1 MNDIKLAILRTF
13 ESTVKAL
20 LGSGQNDVQCVF
32 DANADVGQVCDH
44 LRNELSDVKAR
55 LQQLEL
61 KSGLHKISNVI
72 INEWPEDIEED
83 NAFRRSFL
91 SSIPIPLAR
100 DPVVAPTVNAVSV
113 AVIAENAVIA
123 VPTTP
128 ELAPRAVE
136 TCEHIPDII
145 DTMHMDLDI
154 VEIKSEVVIKDVV
167 HVVDDEVEEV
177 EEEEEEEEEEGLE
190 EIEYNGNTYYKD
202 SENLVYTLNDDG
214 ELNEK
219 SVGRWNDV
227 TNVVRFFAK
236 SAVTK

>member
-100 DPVVAPTVNAVSV
+100 DPVVAPTVNTVPIAVNAVNAVNAVPV
-113 AVIAENAVIA
+113 AVIAVIA

-154 VEIKSEVVIKDVV
+154 VEIKSEVVIKEVV
-167 HVVDDEVEEV
+167 NVV
-177 EEEEEEEEEEGLE
+177 EEEEEEGLE
-190 EIEYNGNTYYKD
+190 EIEYNGETYYKD

-227 TNVVRFFAK
+227 TNIVRFFAK

>member
-61 KSGLHKISNVI
+61 KSGLHKISNDI

-83 NAFRRSFL
+83 SAFRRSFL
-91 SSIPIPLAR
+91 SSIPIPL
-100 DPVVAPTVNAVSV
+100 VVAPTVNAVIAV
-113 AVIAENAVIA
+113 NTVPIAPIAPIAVIAENAVIA

-136 TCEHIPDII
+136 TCEHVPDII

-154 VEIKSEVVIKDVV
+154 VEIKSEVVIKEVV
-167 HVVDDEVEEV
+167 NVV
-177 EEEEEEEEEEGLE
+177 EEEEEEGLE
-190 EIEYNGNTYYKD
+190 EIEYNGETYYKD

-236 SAVTK
+236 STVTK